1 VLLRIAL
8 RLTHNYAAAEDLVQ
22 EAMLRAW
29 RSFHQFQQGTNIK
42 AWLAKILLNQWSTSL
57 KKVER
62 DKASVELNED
72 VAAPVEWLRTAH
84 LETVDVM
91 RAIDL
96 LLPEYRMVLLLT
108 VIEGF
113 TCKETS
119 EMLSIPIGTVMSRLS
134 RARDQVKKYLNG
146 CANTSSKKAN
156 YSYDL

>member
-1 VLLRIAL
+1 MLLRIGL

-29 RSFHQFQQGTNIK
+29 RSFHQFQPGTNIK

-57 KKVER
+57 KKAER
-62 DKASVELNED
+62 DKASVELNEE
-72 VAAPVEWLRTAH
+72 VAAPVEWLRSAH

-96 LLPEYRMVLLLT
+96 LLPEYRVVLLLT

-113 TCKETS
+113 TCKETA
-119 EMLSIPIGTVMSRLS
+119 EMLSVPIGTVMSRLS
-134 RARDQVKKYLNG
+134 RARDQVKKYLNS
-146 CANTSSKKAN
+146 CANSSSKKAN
-156 YSYDL
+156 VIV